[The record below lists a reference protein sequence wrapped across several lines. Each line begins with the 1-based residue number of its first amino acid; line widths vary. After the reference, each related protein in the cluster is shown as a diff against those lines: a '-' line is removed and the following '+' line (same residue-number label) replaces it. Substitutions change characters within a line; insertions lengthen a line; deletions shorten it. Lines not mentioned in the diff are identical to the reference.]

1 MSRQDAAGIADEAAA
16 WVAKMDADEWGDA
29 DEAALEHWM
38 VADSRRRGALLQAQA
53 AWIALDVRP
62 AAIAAPMLLRR
73 RTMMQ
78 LAGGALAASLVG
90 GVFLLTRGI
99 TYRTQLGEIRRV
111 PLADGSTATI
121 NTGSEVK
128 VVLADRRRTV
138 TITQGEAWFRVA
150 KDATRP
156 FVVEAGPVVVQA
168 VGTAFSVR
176 RREHGADVVVTEGVV
191 EVWTAQADGYR
202 TSLSAGQSAFV
213 ADNAAV
219 RINKDEPSAG
229 DRTLAWRTGAIDIG
243 GQTLAAAI
251 GEFNRYN
258 RRKLELADQRL
269 AGEQIDGLFHTDDPE
284 GFARAIRAS
293 FNVEVDL
300 ADDRVIRI
308 GGPRK

>member
-1 MSRQDAAGIADEAAA
+1 MSRQDAAAIADEAAA
-16 WVAKMDADEWGDA
+16 WVAKMDADGWCDA
-29 DEAALEHWM
+29 DEAALGRWM
-38 VADSRRRGALLQAQA
+38 VADPRRRGALLQAQA

-62 AAIAAPMLLRR
+62 AAVAATPLLRR

-78 LAGGALAASLVG
+78 LAGGALAASLAG

-121 NTGSEVK
+121 NTGSEVQ

-138 TITQGEAWFRVA
+138 TIAQGEAWFRVA

-176 RREHGADVVVTEGVV
+176 RRDHGADVVVTEGVV

-213 ADNAAV
+213 GDNAAV
-219 RINKDEPSAG
+219 RINKEEPSAV

-308 GGPRK
+308 GSPRK

>member
-1 MSRQDAAGIADEAAA
+1 MSRQDAAAIADEAAA
-16 WVAKMDADEWGDA
+16 WVAKMDADGWCDA
-29 DEAALEHWM
+29 DEAALGRWM
-38 VADSRRRGALLQAQA
+38 VADPRRRGALLQAQA

-62 AAIAAPMLLRR
+62 AAVAATPLLRR

-78 LAGGALAASLVG
+78 LAGGALAASLAG

-121 NTGSEVK
+121 NTGSEVQ

-138 TITQGEAWFRVA
+138 TIAQGEAWFRVA

-176 RREHGADVVVTEGVV
+176 RRDHGADVVVTEGVV

-213 ADNAAV
+213 GDNAAV
-219 RINKDEPSAG
+219 RINKEEPSAV

>member
-1 MSRQDAAGIADEAAA
+1 
-16 WVAKMDADEWGDA
+16 
-29 DEAALEHWM
+29 
-38 VADSRRRGALLQAQA
+38 
-53 AWIALDVRP
+53 
-62 AAIAAPMLLRR
+62 
-73 RTMMQ
+73 MMQ
-78 LAGGALAASLVG
+78 LAGGALAASLAG

-121 NTGSEVK
+121 NTGSEVQ

-138 TITQGEAWFRVA
+138 TIAQGEAWFRVA

-176 RREHGADVVVTEGVV
+176 RRDHGADVVVTEGVV

-213 ADNAAV
+213 GDNAAV
-219 RINKDEPSAG
+219 RINKEEPSAV